1 MENMGQSM
9 ELEEIEVELVDTLT
23 VNPIPGSVE
32 FGITEHILDQP
43 INIVSLVVCEVG
55 DGNVSV
61 TSENEPY
68 QRKER
73 QKTSKT

>member
-1 MENMGQSM
+1 MKNMGQSM
-9 ELEEIEVELVDTLT
+9 ELEEIEVKLVDTLT

-43 INIVSLVVCEVG
+43 INIVSLVVGEVG